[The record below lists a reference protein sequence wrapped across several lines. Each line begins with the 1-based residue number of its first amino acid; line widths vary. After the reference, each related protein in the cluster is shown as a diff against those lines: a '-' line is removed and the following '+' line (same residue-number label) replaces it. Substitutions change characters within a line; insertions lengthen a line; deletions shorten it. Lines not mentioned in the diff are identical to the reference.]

1 MPYHSEAESTL
12 NVEIDAWL
20 RKKMLATF
28 SAVEVCLSSI
38 SSFFLLA
45 GVYFYQERIKVFTLL
60 LERKELICRLATPPT
75 PSEAGVRE
83 EDGREGL

>member
-1 MPYHSEAESTL
+1 M
-12 NVEIDAWL
+12 IDWE
-20 RKKMLATF
+20 KILATS
-28 SAVEVCLSSI
+28 SAIEGCLSSI

-45 GVYFYQERIKVFTLL
+45 GVYFYQERIKVFTML

-83 EDGREGL
+83 EDRKEGL